1 MSDKLPQEI
10 IDHWPEVF
18 QDIEIKAIP
27 IEYIRTANVYF
38 DNGDIW
44 EIDIQGEFI
53 QDHDTAEEALELFFE
68 EYDDSIVKVDCKIES
83 EKVIKEFKTRTKTF
97 MKKRKEYHLN

>member
-1 MSDKLPQEI
+1 VSDKLPQEI

-68 EYDDSIVKVDCKIES
+68 EYDDSIVKVDFKIDS
-83 EKVIKEFKTRTKTF
+83 EKVIKDVKTRTKTF
-97 MKKRKEYHLN
+97 MKKRK

>member
-1 MSDKLPQEI
+1 VSDKLPQEI

-38 DNGDIW
+38 DNGDMW
-44 EIDIQGEFI
+44 EIDIQGNFI
-53 QDHDTAEEALELFFE
+53 EDHDSAEEALELFFE
-68 EYDDSIVKVDCKIES
+68 EYDDSIVKVDFKIDS
-83 EKVIKEFKTRTKTF
+83 EKVINDVKTRTKTF
-97 MKKRKEYHLN
+97 MKKRK

>member
-27 IEYIRTANVYF
+27 IEYIRTAIVYF
-38 DNGDIW
+38 DNGDVW
-44 EIDIQGEFI
+44 EIDIQGDFI
-53 QDHDTAEEALELFFE
+53 ENHNTAEEALELFFE
-68 EYDDSIVKVDCKIES
+68 EYDDSIVKVDFKIDS
-83 EKVIKEFKTRTKTF
+83 EKVIKDVKTRTKTF
-97 MKKRKEYHLN
+97 MKKRK

>member
-68 EYDDSIVKVDCKIES
+68 EYDDSIVKVDFKIDS
-83 EKVIKEFKTRTKTF
+83 EKVIKDVKTRTKTF
-97 MKKRKEYHLN
+97 MKKRK

>member
-1 MSDKLPQEI
+1 VSDKLPQEI

-38 DNGDIW
+38 DNGDMW
-44 EIDIQGEFI
+44 EIDIQGDFI
-53 QDHDTAEEALELFFE
+53 EDHDSAEEALELFFE
-68 EYDDSIVKVDCKIES
+68 EYDDSIVKVDFKIDS
-83 EKVIKEFKTRTKTF
+83 EKVIKDVKTRTKTF
-97 MKKRKEYHLN
+97 MKKRK

>member
-38 DNGDIW
+38 DNGDMW
-44 EIDIQGEFI
+44 EIDIQGDFI
-53 QDHDTAEEALELFFE
+53 EDHNSAEEALELFFE
-68 EYDDSIVKVDCKIES
+68 EYDDSIVKVDFKIDS
-83 EKVIKEFKTRTKTF
+83 EKVIKDVKTRTKTF
-97 MKKRKEYHLN
+97 MKKRK

>member
-1 MSDKLPQEI
+1 VSDKLPQEI

-38 DNGDIW
+38 DNGDMW
-44 EIDIQGEFI
+44 EIDIQGDFI
-53 QDHDTAEEALELFFE
+53 EDHDSAEEALELFFE
-68 EYDDSIVKVDCKIES
+68 EYDNSIVKVDFKIDS
-83 EKVIKEFKTRTKTF
+83 EKVIKDVKTRTKTF
-97 MKKRKEYHLN
+97 MKKRK

>member
-44 EIDIQGEFI
+44 EIDIQGDFI
-53 QDHDTAEEALELFFE
+53 EDHDSAEEALELFFE
-68 EYDDSIVKVDCKIES
+68 EYDDSIVKVDFKIDS
-83 EKVIKEFKTRTKTF
+83 EKVIKDVKTRTKTF
-97 MKKRKEYHLN
+97 MKKRK

>member
-68 EYDDSIVKVDCKIES
+68 EYDVSIVKVDFKIDS
-83 EKVIKEFKTRTKTF
+83 EKVIKDVKTRTKTF
-97 MKKRKEYHLN
+97 MKKRK

>member
-53 QDHDTAEEALELFFE
+53 QDHDTAEEELELFFE
-68 EYDDSIVKVDCKIES
+68 EYDDSIVKVDFKIDS
-83 EKVIKEFKTRTKTF
+83 EKVIKDVKTRTKTF
-97 MKKRKEYHLN
+97 MKKRK

>member
-27 IEYIRTANVYF
+27 IEYIRTAIVYF

-44 EIDIQGEFI
+44 EIDIQGDFI
-53 QDHDTAEEALELFFE
+53 ENHDTAEEALELFFE
-68 EYDDSIVKVDCKIES
+68 EYDDSIIKVDFKIDS
-83 EKVIKEFKTRTKTF
+83 EKVIKDVKTRTKTF
-97 MKKRKEYHLN
+97 MKKRK

>member
-38 DNGDIW
+38 DNGDMW
-44 EIDIQGEFI
+44 EIDIQGDFI
-53 QDHDTAEEALELFFE
+53 EDHDSAEEALELFFE
-68 EYDDSIVKVDCKIES
+68 EYDDSIVKVDFKIDS
-83 EKVIKEFKTRTKTF
+83 EKVIKDVKTRTKTF
-97 MKKRKEYHLN
+97 MKKRK